1 MEFICGLLQ
10 EVLAKLESD
19 MKEVSSQDQL
29 MAHLIDELLFFEQEL
44 RLTSASDAPSPT
56 VLAVL
61 LESVTFEKWKHLE
74 KACKSRSQ

>member
-1 MEFICGLLQ
+1 MEFTCGLLQ

-44 RLTSASDAPSPT
+44 HLTSTPDTPAPS
-56 VLAVL
+56 VLTVL
-61 LESVTFEKWKHLE
+61 LENVTFEKWKHLE
-74 KACKSRSQ
+74 KACKSY